1 MINEQFQVSGAY
13 KKWTYGLMAVGLL
26 ALIVGFIVFAM
37 SKEEHDVTRFWAV
50 LMQNSLFF
58 LMICNSSMFFICAT
72 TLAHGGW
79 QIAFRRVPEAISA
92 VVPVFAIFALVIFIG
107 IVVGNHHHIY
117 EWLNKEAVSKDPIL
131 NFKKGFLN
139 PTFFF
144 IWTLV
149 TLGVWSFVGWK
160 MRQLSK
166 RSDSPMTQEEG
177 RQFLWTNTVWA
188 AIFIVFFALT
198 VASTIP
204 WLWLMSIDAHWFST
218 MYSWYTFASTFVSGM
233 SLIALFVIYLKNQN
247 QLEFVNEEHLHDLG
261 KFMFAFSIFWTY
273 LWFSQ
278 FMLIWYANIPEETV
292 YFKARMQGP
301 YRGLFFLNL
310 VVNFLAPILILMKR
324 GSKRNYTTVTFM
336 AVVLIL
342 GHWIDFYQMVMPG
355 TIGEQFSL
363 GWFEFGI
370 LALYVGLL
378 MFFTGRALARAPL
391 VALYHPYLK
400 ESIVHHA

>member
-26 ALIVGFIVFAM
+26 ALILGFIVFGM
-37 SKEEHDVTRFWAV
+37 SKEDHDVTRFWAV

-79 QIAFRRVPEAISA
+79 QVAFRRVPEAISA
-92 VVPVFAIFALVIFIG
+92 VVPVFSIFALVIFIG
-107 IVVGNHHHIY
+107 IVVGHHDHIY

-131 NFKKGFLN
+131 NYKKGFLN

-144 IWTLV
+144 TWTLV

-166 RSDSPMTQEEG
+166 RTDSPMTQEEG

-218 MYSWYTFASTFVSGM
+218 MYSWYTFASTFVSGL

-261 KFMFAFSIFWTY
+261 KFMFLFSIFWCY
-273 LWFSQ
+273 LCFSQ
-278 FMLIWYANIPEETV
+278 FMLIWYSNIPEESI
-292 YFKARMQGP
+292 YFK
-301 YRGLFFLNL
+301 FFI
-310 VVNFLAPILILMKR
+310 A
-324 GSKRNYTTVTFM
+324 
-336 AVVLIL
+336 
-342 GHWIDFYQMVMPG
+342 
-355 TIGEQFSL
+355 
-363 GWFEFGI
+363 
-370 LALYVGLL
+370 
-378 MFFTGRALARAPL
+378 
-391 VALYHPYLK
+391 
-400 ESIVHHA
+400 